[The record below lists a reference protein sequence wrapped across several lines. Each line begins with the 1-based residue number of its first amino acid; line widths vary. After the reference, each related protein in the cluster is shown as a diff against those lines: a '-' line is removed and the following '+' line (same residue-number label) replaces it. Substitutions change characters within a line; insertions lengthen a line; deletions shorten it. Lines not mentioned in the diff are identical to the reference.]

1 MKILFT
7 GGSSFTG
14 YWFVKELAAAGHE
27 VVAIFRRGDDAYA
40 DEPRRTRVSL
50 LKKLCRPVHDV
61 SFGDDR
67 FIDLV
72 NEGGWDVLCHH
83 GTESANY
90 RSSEFDVAAALAANA
105 FRLPSVLQSLK
116 GAGCDN
122 IVLTGSVFGN
132 DEGAGS
138 AELHAFSPYGVS
150 KGLTWQLFRYY
161 AHASGT
167 RLRKFVVPNPFG
179 PFEEPRFTHYL
190 VQNWLAGRTA
200 TVNTPAYVRDN
211 IHVPLLAK
219 VYCSFVTGSPD
230 GTTSLGPS
238 GYIETQG
245 AFTTRF
251 AAEMRSRLAMPC
263 EFELKRQTDFPEPRI
278 RINTHVPEAELCSF
292 DESAAWDAMAEYY
305 LALARRPSTPAQ
317 R

>member
-14 YWFVKELAAAGHE
+14 YWFIKELATAGHE
-27 VVAIFRRGDDAYA
+27 VVTILRRGDGEYA
-40 DEPRRTRVSL
+40 DEPRRTRVAL
-50 LKKLCRPVHDV
+50 LKKLCRTVHDV

-67 FIDLV
+67 FVDLI
-72 NEGGWDVLCHH
+72 NEGGWDILCHH

-90 RSSEFDVAAALAANA
+90 KSPDFDVSAALAANT
-105 FRLPSVLQSLK
+105 FRLTSVIRSLQN
-116 GAGCDN
+116 AGCGN

-161 AHASGT
+161 AHAAGM
-167 RLRKFVVPNPFG
+167 RLRKFVIPNPFG

-190 VQNWLAGRTA
+190 VQNWLTGRTA
-200 TVNTPAYVRDN
+200 EVNTPAYVRDN

-219 VYCSFVTGSPD
+219 VYCNFVTGSPD
-230 GTTSLGPS
+230 GTASLGPS

-251 AAEMRSRLAMPC
+251 AAEMRPRLAVPC
-263 EFELKRQTDFPEPRI
+263 AFELKTQTAFPEPKI
-278 RINTHVPEAELCSF
+278 RINTHVPEAELNSF
-292 DESAAWDAMAEYY
+292 DEAAAWDAMAEYY
-305 LALARRPSTPAQ
+305 LAGAQQPSIPARR
-317 R
+317 